1 MKKNTKGWYKN
12 TFTAIEKKILKNIIR
27 WGPMHEL
34 SITAFI
40 LSCALSFCLGS
51 ISFGCRC
58 GFH

>member
-12 TFTAIEKKILKNIIR
+12 IFTAFEKKISENIIR

-40 LSCALSFCLGS
+40 LSCALSF
-51 ISFGCRC
+51 
-58 GFH
+58 